1 MKGSIRNSYVGAT
14 INHPQ
19 TPPEST
25 PNMAFAADNSTLPS
39 LSSLVP
45 PCGTTGKGTVMGYR
59 NFSLAEIGQ
68 WQPPQ
73 QANTGTMR
81 QQRVVPLH
89 S

>member
-1 MKGSIRNSYVGAT
+1 
-14 INHPQ
+14 
-19 TPPEST
+19 
-25 PNMAFAADNSTLPS
+25 MASAADDSE
-39 LSSLVP
+39 LSALSFPVP
-45 PCGTTGKGTVMGYR
+45 PCGTTVKGTGMGYH

-73 QANTGTMR
+73 QANTDTTR